1 MHMKRNKRV
10 KYAVF
15 AEGIQMTEFNLTLK
29 EAGLIADGYEAEGYA
44 VEIVERENKFEET
57 AEYWK

>member
-1 MHMKRNKRV
+1 M